1 MLISFEGIDGSGK
14 STHAHRLAGYLKSQ
28 KYPVVIVR
36 DPGTTKIS
44 EAIRNILLNPE
55 FGEMDARTELLLYAA
70 ARSQLVKE
78 QIMPFLKEGG
88 FVITDRFFD
97 STTAYQ
103 GYGRNL
109 DLNLVRQ
116 LNAIGAHGLV
126 PHLTFILDIDLK
138 RAGERLISM
147 GKADRMELESLTF
160 KQKVRQAYLE
170 MAENEPQRCVL
181 IPASKNIEENAITI
195 QQITMKKIHENVKI

>member
-14 STHAHRLAGYLKSQ
+14 STHAHRLAAYLKSQ

-36 DPGTTKIS
+36 DPGTTKIG
-44 EAIRNILLNPE
+44 EAIRTILLNNE
-55 FGEMDARTELLLYAA
+55 FSEMYARTELLLYAA
-70 ARSQLVKE
+70 SRSQLVKE
-78 QIMPFLKEGG
+78 QILPFLKDGG
-88 FVITDRFFD
+88 FVITDRFYD

-103 GYGRNL
+103 GFGRSL

-138 RAGERLISM
+138 YAGERLINM
-147 GKADRMELESLTF
+147 GKADRIETENITF

-170 MAENEPQRCVL
+170 MAKTEPERCIL
-181 IPASKNIEENAITI
+181 IPASRDIEENTLAIRH
-195 QQITMKKIHENVKI
+195 ITLKKIHETLKK